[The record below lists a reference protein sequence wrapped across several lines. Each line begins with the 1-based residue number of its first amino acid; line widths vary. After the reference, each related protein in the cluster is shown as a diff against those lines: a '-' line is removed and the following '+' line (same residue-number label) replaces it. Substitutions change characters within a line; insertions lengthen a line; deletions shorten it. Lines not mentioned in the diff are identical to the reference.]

1 MVRTPN
7 PDDGRATLVMLTQ
20 PGLTLIDE
28 AVVAHLRNQA
38 EVLSP
43 LSATEQEQ
51 LSRLLG
57 KLLKAYE

>member
-1 MVRTPN
+1 
-7 PDDGRATLVMLTQ
+7 MLTKA
-20 PGLTLIDE
+20 GIRLIDE

-43 LSATEQEQ
+43 LTAAEQEQ